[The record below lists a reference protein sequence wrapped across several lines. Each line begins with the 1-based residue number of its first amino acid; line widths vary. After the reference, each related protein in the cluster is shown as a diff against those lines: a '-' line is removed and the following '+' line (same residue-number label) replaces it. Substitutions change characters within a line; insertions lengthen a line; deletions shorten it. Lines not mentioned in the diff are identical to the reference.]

1 MGFSVSA
8 SALLIAAGLL
18 IGFGMFY
25 TAASNGH
32 EQISDARSDAMDGNR
47 AVQNTD
53 LNVTT
58 ATWDGTAGEL
68 TVEVNNTGTTAQAVN
83 DTDVVVDNEL
93 QTSFVERTVDGDAE
107 TELWLPGEQLRV
119 VVSLSQQ
126 PSRVKVV
133 TEPGVADSEVI

>member
-8 SALLIAAGLL
+8 SALLVAVGLL
-18 IGFGMFY
+18 ISFGMFY

-32 EQISDARSDAMDGNR
+32 EEISDARDEALDHNR
-47 AVQNTD
+47 AVLNTD
-53 LNVTT
+53 LNVTG
-58 ATWDGTAGEL
+58 ATWNGTAGEL
-68 TVEVNNTGTTAQAVN
+68 TVTVNNTGTTAQAVN

-93 QTSFVERTVDGDAE
+93 QTSFVERTVDGDPD

-133 TEPGVADSEVI
+133 TEPGVADAEVV